1 METLAYCFVVITI
14 FLTSSLLFRWNDRPG
29 PDLQN
34 SAVMQALVEEQNARV
49 HGQTTG
55 KIQSASGSKQGL
67 SFKVLQW
74 LTGTDSEDN
83 SETASNCKSVCS
95 LWRRIDD

>member
-1 METLAYCFVVITI
+1 
-14 FLTSSLLFRWNDRPG
+14 
-29 PDLQN
+29 
-34 SAVMQALVEEQNARV
+34 MQALVEEQNARV

-95 LWRRIDD
+95 LWRRIQNSLLAFLIFITIHRARQFTR